1 MTDSD
6 FDILDYLESEKFDE
20 TTKDAFI
27 ESIVHRMSR
36 PGTEGRTWR
45 RFLLDWMYLQRPMIE
60 RFRGETLSAQFLGP
74 TVAEQGR
81 EYPVGGYILKG
92 VDWAELSP
100 LEALDLF
107 LRLREATDAVIE
119 NWMSGPRKFLPVLS
133 EKRAENADYVWQR
146 SAQIVRDFLA
156 QKPDQTDDLP

>member
-6 FDILDYLESEKFDE
+6 FDILEYLESEKFDE
-20 TTKDAFI
+20 ATKDAFI
-27 ESIVHRMSR
+27 ESTVHRLSR
-36 PGTEGRTWR
+36 PGTEGRAWR
-45 RFLLDWMYLQRPMIE
+45 RFLLDWMYLHRPMVE

-74 TVAEQGR
+74 TVTEQRR

-100 LEALDLF
+100 LEALDLYT
-107 LRLREATDAVIE
+107 RLQEATDAVIE
-119 NWMSGPRKFLPVLS
+119 NWMTGPQKFLPALP
-133 EKRAENADYVWQR
+133 EKRSENADYVWQQ

-156 QKPDQTDDLP
+156 QKPDQPDDFQ